1 MISVMSRYSIR
12 ANLVAVLALILC
24 GVASMGVLTLQKLAA
39 MDAAS
44 AEVRD
49 GWLPRVELVGRLL
62 QTLQD
67 LRRIQASAALAASDA
82 ERQLHK
88 GRLTAKVTEFGE
100 ARRRY
105 EPLITAGKEQ
115 ALASDAFGRADSYL
129 AATVSADW
137 HGAAAAT
144 TAYTRSRQDFLAL
157 ESAFE
162 KDLAFNG
169 DAARRAGDASAT
181 VARSARFAN
190 ELGLGLLFC
199 LCLAAGVTLNAAI
212 ARPIGA
218 LSEAVRKLANR
229 DMGAEI
235 PGADRGDEIGAMANA
250 VAVFKASMLDGNRLA
265 AEQAAEHT
273 AKAQR
278 AERLAGLVR
287 GFESKAGDLAG
298 SVSGASGDMEKAAK
312 AMSLTATQ
320 ANQQAAAVAA
330 AAEEASAGVQ
340 TVASAAE
347 QLAASISEISRQ
359 VTQSSHITGRA
370 VDETKRTDGIVH
382 ALSEGAQRIGQVVE
396 LIASIAGQ
404 TNLLALNATIE
415 AARAGDAGKGFAVVA
430 SEVKS
435 LAGQTARATEQIGA
449 QVSQIQAATRE
460 AVEAIRG
467 IGTTIDEV
475 SSIAATIASAVEQ
488 QGAATAEIARNVQQT
503 AAATL
508 DVTTNI
514 AGVSTAAGSV
524 GTTAAQV
531 LAAAAQLSRQA
542 DELSSEVVTFVRG
555 VRAA

>member
-1 MISVMSRYSIR
+1 
-12 ANLVAVLALILC
+12 
-24 GVASMGVLTLQKLAA
+24 LQKLAA

-49 GWLPRVELVGRLL
+49 GWLPRVELVGQLL

-67 LRRIQASAALAASDA
+67 LRRIQASAALAATDA

-115 ALASDAFGRADSYL
+115 SLASDAFGRADSYL

-144 TAYTRSRQDFLAL
+144 TAYTSTRQDFLAL

-169 DAARRAGDASAT
+169 DAAHRAGDASAA

-199 LCLAAGVTLNAAI
+199 LCLGAGATLNAAI

-265 AEQAAEHT
+265 AEQAAEHS

-298 SVSGASGDMEKAAK
+298 SVSGASTTMEKAAK
-312 AMSLTATQ
+312 AMSATAAQ

-382 ALSEGAQRIGQVVE
+382 ALSEGAEKIGQVVE

-435 LAGQTARATEQIGA
+435 LAGQTGRATQQIGA

-467 IGTTIDEV
+467 IGATIGEV
-475 SSIAATIASAVEQ
+475 SSIATTIASAVEQ

-503 AAATL
+503 AGATL
-508 DVTTNI
+508 EVTTNI
-514 AGVSTAAGSV
+514 AGVSTSAGSV
-524 GTTAAQV
+524 GTTADQV

>member
-1 MISVMSRYSIR
+1 MFSLMSRFSIR
-12 ANLVAVLALILC
+12 ANLMGVLSLILV
-24 GVASMGVLTLQKLAA
+24 GVAGMGALTLQKLAA

-49 GWLPRVELVGRLL
+49 GWLPRVELVGQLL

-137 HGAAAAT
+137 HGAAAT
-144 TAYTRSRQDFLAL
+144 TAYTSSRQGFLAL

-169 DAARRAGDASAT
+169 DAARRAGDTSAA

-312 AMSLTATQ
+312 AMSFTATQ

-449 QVSQIQAATRE
+449 QVSQIQAATRD